1 MIGCDVHDASL
12 VLRVAVGQEAAIEKT
27 FGGSEVAE
35 MIGWLKEFALRHES
49 PRIVLAYEAS
59 SRGFGLYDQLTEAG
73 IECYVLA
80 PTHLPRT
87 AHRQKNKTDDKDADM
102 LLNEVR
108 AFVLAGRALP
118 QVWVPDPKTR
128 DEREVVRMRLQI
140 GEQRTS
146 IKNQIRQLAKRNSL
160 VFPDWFTKSGE
171 WSRRSLQWLQEVAA
185 GTSSSL
191 SEGARVVLSSL
202 IDLYAALS
210 CELKELDQAVLRLA
224 RSQRYTQRFRKLKLM
239 SGVGTL
245 TAMVFLT
252 ELGDLARFAN
262 RRQLAAYLGL
272 APSAHESGTQDDRK
286 GHITRQGS
294 ARVRHVLCQ
303 AAWAAMR
310 CSKEYKATYEKI
322 RRGTPKRSKVAIVAL
337 MRRLAIAM
345 WHTALSPEMDV
356 LMEEIDRAKVA
367 AKALRKKP
375 SRRRSPVAA

>member
-1 MIGCDVHDASL
+1 
-12 VLRVAVGQEAAIEKT
+12 
-27 FGGSEVAE
+27 
-35 MIGWLKEFALRHES
+35 
-49 PRIVLAYEAS
+49 
-59 SRGFGLYDQLTEAG
+59 
-73 IECYVLA
+73 
-80 PTHLPRT
+80 
-87 AHRQKNKTDDKDADM
+87 M

-128 DEREVVRMRLQI
+128 DEREVVRMRLQL

-160 VFPDWFTKSGE
+160 VFPVWFTKSGE
-171 WSRRSLQWLQEVAA
+171 WSRRSLQWLHEVAA

-191 SEGARVVLSSL
+191 PEGARVVLSSL

-224 RSQRYTQRFRKLKLM
+224 RSERYTQRFRKLKLM

-310 CSKEYKATYEKI
+310 CSKEYRATYEKI

-356 LMEEIDRAKVA
+356 LIGEIDRAKVA